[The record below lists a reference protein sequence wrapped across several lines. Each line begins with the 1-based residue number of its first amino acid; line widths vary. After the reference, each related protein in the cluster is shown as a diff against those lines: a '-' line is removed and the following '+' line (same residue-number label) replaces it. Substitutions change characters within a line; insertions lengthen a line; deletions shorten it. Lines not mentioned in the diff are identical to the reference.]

1 MYRNEFGGHFTA
13 EWLGIGYFIHN
24 DGLFWKKASR
34 MSNVDCQGL
43 LSTAL
48 AAEWKRAVERLRP
61 ELAMQLRQPVFAL
74 NPDLGCWG
82 QWRGGTMQCI
92 ELRASLVTHHPWYA
106 VVDVL
111 RHETAHQ
118 VCETCF
124 HDVVEPPHG
133 PRFQQVCQWLGAR
146 PQASGDYPTLDQ
158 SVFAEDAD
166 PGAEGAD
173 TSAARLVVKVR
184 KLLSLSTSANQ
195 AEAEA
200 ALLKARELQ
209 AKYAEELATA
219 EAQERISAEAMYTIG
234 VGPAMR
240 RISLDGCLIGNI
252 LQEFFHVI
260 VVWDHQ
266 PDLEHPGQNLKQLM
280 LSGTRKDLKIASYV
294 HDCLT
299 SYMEHAVY
307 ELPTNVL
314 GRVLT
319 SKRSLLSF
327 KIGVLTGFQN
337 AMREQNQRPE
347 MRALVQSD
355 RSRLEEYRRWI
366 YPRLRSSGSRLSVT
380 DATARAAGEVAG
392 RKFTLR
398 HGLDN
403 SGKMPKRLT

>member
-1 MYRNEFGGHFTA
+1 MS
-13 EWLGIGYFIHN
+13 
-24 DGLFWKKASR
+24 DS
-34 MSNVDCQGL
+34 MSNNAYQGV

-48 AAEWKRAVERLRP
+48 AQEWRRAVERLRP
-61 ELAMQLRQPVFAL
+61 ELSAQLCQPVFAL

-92 ELRASLVTHHPWYA
+92 ELRASLVSHHPWYV

-118 VCETCF
+118 ICETCF
-124 HDVVEPPHG
+124 PGEHEAPHG
-133 PRFQQVCQWLGAR
+133 PRFQQVCQWIGAR
-146 PQASGDYPTLDQ
+146 AQASGEYPTLDQ
-158 SVFAEDAD
+158 VVFAEDES
-166 PGAEGAD
+166 AEGAD
-173 TSAARLVVKVR
+173 TAAARMVVKVR
-184 KLLSLSTSANQ
+184 KLLSLSQSANQ

-209 AKYAEELATA
+209 AKYATELAEA
-219 EAQERISAEAMYTIG
+219 EAYEQAVAETMYTIG
-234 VGPAMR
+234 VGPVLKR
-240 RISLDGCLIGNI
+240 LSVDGCLIGNI

-260 VVWDHQ
+260 VVWDYQ
-266 PDLEHPGQNLKQLM
+266 PDLERPGQNLKQLM

-294 HDCLT
+294 HDCLA

-355 RSRLEEYRRWI
+355 RSRLEEYRKWI
-366 YPRLRSSGSRLSVT
+366 YPHLRNTGSRISAT
-380 DATARAAGEVAG
+380 DATARAAGEAAG

-398 HGLDN
+398 HGLDK
-403 SGKMPKRLT
+403 SGKIPKQLRNS

>member
-1 MYRNEFGGHFTA
+1 MGSIAYQA
-13 EWLGIGYFIHN
+13 IV
-24 DGLFWKKASR
+24 S
-34 MSNVDCQGL
+34 M
-43 LSTAL
+43 AL
-48 AAEWKRAVERLRP
+48 AQEWRQAVARLAP
-61 ELAMQLRQPVFAL
+61 ELAAQLRQPVFAL
-74 NPDLGCWG
+74 TPGLGCWG

-106 VVDVL
+106 VADVL

-118 VCETCF
+118 ICETCF
-124 HDVVEPPHG
+124 KDLVEPPHG
-133 PRFQQVCQWLGAR
+133 PRFRQVCQWIGAR
-146 PQASGDYPTLDQ
+146 PQASGGYPALDQ
-158 SVFAEDAD
+158 TVFAGDGDSAS
-166 PGAEGAD
+166 AEGAE
-173 TSAARLVVKVR
+173 TAAARLVVKVR

-209 AKYAEELATA
+209 AKYAEELASA
-219 EAQERISAEAMYTIG
+219 EEQECASAEAMYTVG
-234 VGPAMR
+234 VGPAVR
-240 RISLDGCLIGNI
+240 RVSPDGCLVGNI
-252 LQEFFHVI
+252 LQEFFHVF

-266 PDLEHPGQNLKQLM
+266 PDLERPGQHLKQLM

-294 HDCLT
+294 FDCLT

-347 MRALVQSD
+347 MRALVHSD
-355 RSRLEEYRRWI
+355 RSRLEEYRKWI
-366 YPRLRSSGSRLSVT
+366 YPRLRTTSSRVSST
-380 DATARAAGEVAG
+380 DAAARAAGEAAG

-398 HGLDN
+398 HGLDK
-403 SGKMPKRLT
+403 SGKLPKRLT

>member
-1 MYRNEFGGHFTA
+1 
-13 EWLGIGYFIHN
+13 
-24 DGLFWKKASR
+24 
-34 MSNVDCQGL
+34 MS
-43 LSTAL
+43 
-48 AAEWKRAVERLRP
+48 
-61 ELAMQLRQPVFAL
+61 
-74 NPDLGCWG
+74 
-82 QWRGGTMQCI
+82 
-92 ELRASLVTHHPWYA
+92 HHPWYV

-133 PRFQQVCQWLGAR
+133 PRFQQVCQWIGAR
-146 PQASGDYPTLDQ
+146 PQASGEYPTLDQ
-158 SVFAEDAD
+158 VVFAEDAA
-166 PGAEGAD
+166 AEGAD
-173 TSAARLVVKVR
+173 TAAARLVVKVR
-184 KLLSLSTSANQ
+184 KLLSLSQSANQ

-209 AKYAEELATA
+209 AKYAQELADA
-219 EAQERISAEAMYTIG
+219 EAHEEAVAETMYTIG
-234 VGPAMR
+234 VGPVLKR
-240 RISLDGCLIGNI
+240 LSVDGCLIGNI

-260 VVWDHQ
+260 VVWDYQ
-266 PDLEHPGQNLKQLM
+266 PDLERPGQNLKQLM

-294 HDCLT
+294 YDCLT

-355 RSRLEEYRRWI
+355 RSRLEEYRKWV
-366 YPRLRSSGSRLSVT
+366 YPHLRNTGSRLSAT
-380 DATARAAGEVAG
+380 DPTARAAGEAAG

-398 HGLDN
+398 HGLDK
-403 SGKMPKRLT
+403 SGKMPKQLRNS

>member
-1 MYRNEFGGHFTA
+1 
-13 EWLGIGYFIHN
+13 
-24 DGLFWKKASR
+24 
-34 MSNVDCQGL
+34 MSNNAYQGI
-43 LSTAL
+43 LSAAL
-48 AAEWKRAVERLRP
+48 AQEWRRAVERLRP
-61 ELAMQLRQPVFAL
+61 ELSAQLRQPVFAL

-92 ELRASLVTHHPWYA
+92 ELRATLVSHHPWYV

-118 VCETCF
+118 ICEICF
-124 HDVVEPPHG
+124 PGEHEVPHG
-133 PRFQQVCQWLGAR
+133 PRFQQVCQWIGAR
-146 PQASGDYPTLDQ
+146 PQASGEYPTLDQ
-158 SVFAEDAD
+158 VVFAEDAA
-166 PGAEGAD
+166 AEGAD
-173 TSAARLVVKVR
+173 TAAARLVVKVR
-184 KLLSLSTSANQ
+184 KLLSLSQSANQ

-209 AKYAEELATA
+209 AKYAEELADA
-219 EAQERISAEAMYTIG
+219 EAHEQAVAETMYTIG
-234 VGPAMR
+234 VGPVLKR
-240 RISLDGCLIGNI
+240 LSVDGCLIGNI

-260 VVWDHQ
+260 VVWDYQ
-266 PDLEHPGQNLKQLM
+266 PDLERPGQNLKQLM

-294 HDCLT
+294 YDCLT

-355 RSRLEEYRRWI
+355 RSRLEEYRKWV
-366 YPRLRSSGSRLSVT
+366 YPHLRNTGSRLSAT
-380 DATARAAGEVAG
+380 DPTARAAGEAAG

-398 HGLDN
+398 HGLDK
-403 SGKMPKRLT
+403 SGKMPKQLRNS